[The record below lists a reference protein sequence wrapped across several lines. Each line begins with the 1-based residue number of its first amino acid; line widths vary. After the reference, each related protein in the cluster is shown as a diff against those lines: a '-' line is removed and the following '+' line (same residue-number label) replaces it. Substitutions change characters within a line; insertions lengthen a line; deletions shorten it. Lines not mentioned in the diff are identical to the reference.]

1 MSSTNLLLAE
11 ALTHLYLHRENP
23 AHQPNADLYARI
35 EGHLKGLHTGGVAAP
50 AAPYRMGEQRDQQ
63 TVPVVYCKE
72 CGGAKYPWIEYHD
85 EDCSK
90 QHLSL

>member
-1 MSSTNLLLAE
+1 MNSTALLLRE
-11 ALTHLYLHRENP
+11 ALTHLYLHREDP
-23 AHQPNADLYARI
+23 AHRPNADLYAKI
-35 EGHLKGLHTGGVAAP
+35 EWHLRGLHSGGVVKAASP
-50 AAPYRMGEQRDQQ
+50 FPQIIDTEQK
-63 TVPVVYCKE
+63 VPVVYCKE